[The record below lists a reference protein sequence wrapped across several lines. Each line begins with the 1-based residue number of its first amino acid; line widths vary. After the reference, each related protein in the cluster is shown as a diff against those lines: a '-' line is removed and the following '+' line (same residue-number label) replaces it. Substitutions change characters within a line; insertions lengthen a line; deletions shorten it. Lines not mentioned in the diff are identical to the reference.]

1 MQWTR
6 WFRKRTTLLL
16 SCSIINRRS
25 RRLEY
30 GDSACLALLCEA
42 SEQDSQSDVDLLVE
56 FEPGRKTFDNFM
68 NLCFLLE
75 DLFRRRVEPVTPE
88 SLSPYIK
95 PNILEQAEYVT
106 LAA

>member
-1 MQWTR
+1 MDKMVQ
-6 WFRKRTTLLL
+6 KKNNVVTLLL
-16 SCSIINRRS
+16 DHQSQIKALGV
-25 RRLEY
+25 RRL
-30 GDSACLALLCEA
+30 GLFGSFVRG
-42 SEQDSQSDVDLLVE
+42 EQDSQSDVDLLVE

>member
-1 MQWTR
+1 MDKMVQ
-6 WFRKRTTLLL
+6 KKNNVVTLLL
-16 SCSIINRRS
+16 DHQSQIKALGV
-25 RRLEY
+25 RRL
-30 GDSACLALLCEA
+30 GLFGSFVRG
-42 SEQDSQSDVDLLVE
+42 EQNSQSDVDLLVE